1 MKTSIKTLLIAAGVT
16 AGVAAAAVYADWPGP
31 GACPQGQAMGY
42 GGPGMG
48 PGGMGP
54 GMGFG
59 PQGMG
64 PGRGM
69 GYGMHGMG
77 RGPHGMGF
85 GGPGF
90 GSEMRIEHMTE
101 ALGLTAEQRDKV
113 RAVVDKNRPQ
123 MRALHDQMTDTRKQL
138 QALMQQGGAKD
149 ADLRKAADAQG
160 KLMADMIVQRHKL
173 RGEIEAVLT
182 PEQREVFQNRFQ
194 HRGPYRGAKA
204 GIAEDAT
211 SGS

>member
-1 MKTSIKTLLIAAGVT
+1 MRTSIKTLLVAAGLTAGIAAAGV
-16 AGVAAAAVYADWPGP
+16 YANWSGP

-64 PGRGM
+64 PGHGP
-69 GYGMHGMG
+69 GMG
-77 RGPHGMGF
+77 RGPHGMGM

-101 ALGLTAEQRDKV
+101 ELGLSAEQRDKL

-123 MRALHDQMTDTRKQL
+123 MRALHDQMTDNRKQL

-149 ADLRKAADAQG
+149 ADLRKVADAQG
-160 KLMADMIVQRHKL
+160 KLIADMIVQRHKL
-173 RGEIEAVLT
+173 RGEIAAVLT

-194 HRGPYRGAKA
+194 HRGPYRGAEA
-204 GIAEDAT
+204 GGAEGAT
-211 SGS
+211 SGT

>member
-16 AGVAAAAVYADWPGP
+16 AGIAAAAVYADWPGP

-48 PGGMGP
+48 MGP

-64 PGRGM
+64 PGHGP
-69 GYGMHGMG
+69 GMG

-85 GGPGF
+85 GGPGI
-90 GSEMRIEHMTE
+90 GSEMRIEHMIE
-101 ALGLTAEQRDKV
+101 ELGLTAEQRDKV

-123 MRALHDQMTDTRKQL
+123 MRALHDQMTDNRKQL
-138 QALMQQGGAKD
+138 QALMQQVGAKD
-149 ADLRKAADAQG
+149 ADLRKVADAQG
-160 KLMADMIVQRHKL
+160 KLIADMIVQRNKL
-173 RGEIEAVLT
+173 RGEIAAVLT
-182 PEQREVFQNRFQ
+182 PEQREMFQNRFQ
-194 HRGPYRGAKA
+194 HRGPYRGAEVGGA
-204 GIAEDAT
+204 GGAR
-211 SGS
+211 S